1 MKNEIKK
8 KLSKHLTDGHVIKE

>member
-8 KLSKHLTDGHVIKE
+8 KLSKHLTDGHVMKE